1 MSAKSCPAAGPD
13 ACQSITACPPA
24 SRLICP
30 INLTTVTSRPLHAVQ
45 FPPAAGERMLT
56 ALAAALD
63 GTGPAIM
70 PLDPALPEPALAR
83 ILTLFTPAA
92 LHTMT
97 GTRSLH
103 FPADRPVAAAGAGP
117 DGVSPDGV
125 SPDGVRPDTAV
136 VITTSGSTGEPKAV
150 ELSAAAL
157 TASAAASLRRIGA
170 GPGERWLC
178 CLPTFHIAGLGVLV
192 RSLIAGLEP
201 VIVPAASPAAVTA
214 SGCAHVSLVPTQLR
228 RLQDAGASPGPVK
241 TVLLGGAASG
251 DKLLADARKA
261 GWRVV
266 TTYGMSETCGGCVYD
281 GVPLDNVSVRLGA
294 EASQPGAATGRQGA
308 DAGQI
313 QLSGPVLFSGYLREP
328 DLTAAALRDGWFR
341 TADLG
346 WWRADGTIGIRG
358 RADDVIN
365 TGGEKVVPGEVEAV
379 LGTCEGVAD
388 VVVIGIP
395 DAEWGEAVTAFVVAA
410 DPADPPDVDDLQTQ
424 VRRAVSVYAA
434 PKRVVLVPEFPLLPS
449 GKPDR
454 MALRLWG
461 VQGA

>member
-1 MSAKSCPAAGPD
+1 
-13 ACQSITACPPA
+13 
-24 SRLICP
+24 
-30 INLTTVTSRPLHAVQ
+30 
-45 FPPAAGERMLT
+45 MLT

-83 ILTLFTPAA
+83 ILTLFAPAA

-103 FPADRPVAAAGAGP
+103 LPADRPVAAAGASH
-117 DGVSPDGV
+117 DGLH
-125 SPDGVRPDTAV
+125 PDGVRPDTAV

-170 GPGERWLC
+170 GPGGRWLC

-201 VIVPAASPAAVTA
+201 VIVPAASPEAVAA

-228 RLQDAGASPGPVK
+228 RLLDAGASPGPVK

-251 DKLLADARKA
+251 DALLADARKA

-281 GVPLDNVSVRLGA
+281 GVPLDDVLVRLRA
-294 EASQPGAATGRQGA
+294 EAVQPREDAVQLGADPERRRA

-328 DLTAAALRDGWFR
+328 DLTAAALRDGWFG

-346 WWRADGTIGIRG
+346 WWRADGTLGIRG

-410 DPADPPDVDDLQTQ
+410 DPADPPDVADLQTQ
-424 VRRAVSVYAA
+424 VRQAVSVYAA

-454 MALRLWG
+454 MALRLRG